1 MSNLVGIPWS
11 AKPKLS
17 VFKSYYFDTIMTICV
32 LFLGLGI
39 AQISRIAVA
48 PTYGPSRRALALQS
62 EINESIHTPGISNV
76 SISPGDYY
84 FGNASLVIEG
94 ATNFTLHA
102 RAGPG
107 TVQLWFSIGAGL
119 LVNQSSDVV
128 LDGLSLDYDP
138 PAHYQGTIVKI
149 IDSNNSDI
157 IQAIVKTDQGFL
169 DPVTFD
175 ATYRMGMPGV
185 LSGPAALV
193 WNSSD
198 PGFGAFASVSWP
210 PTVTARTEYIFD
222 LSRSRLC
229 GSPQSV
235 MTDGTSCLVRGAEPQ
250 PQDKITAHIRKGY
263 TLHILNSTRVHSR
276 HCSIHG
282 APGFAITEYDGYG
295 GHSYFNVSVGRRQPL
310 PDEGR
315 HPTDAVCGTSNP
327 TGGRLCFG
335 LIASNN
341 DALHS
346 SGCKYGP
353 SFTQGVLS
361 YCLDDWVNIHSRAQ
375 VVFNRTDAR
384 HIIIIDPRLTSA
396 ASAPDDFPYGNVETL
411 TNAREGDAIS
421 FFLSGNLSLLGSARV
436 HSLDRLSWDRDAALV
451 DSTQKL
457 LDTTFAASCGLDAGT
472 HCRPYGCEPRVWR
485 VTFNSDIP
493 AWGAAESATGV
504 VATLDSWG
512 ASRGVIRDSHLHHGR
527 FGIRWKSSDGVM
539 SGNRVSARYIEISP
553 LEYYMEGPFRLNNI
567 TVARN
572 AFPECSAPAP
582 LFPKTTCTND
592 SLPLGYWTRWTKYG
606 GGTGGVCKAAAVG
619 ASHLVT
625 GACTDVNIA
634 HNKG

>member
-1 MSNLVGIPWS
+1 MMI
-11 AKPKLS
+11 
-17 VFKSYYFDTIMTICV
+17 FV
-32 LFLGLGI
+32 LCLGLSI
-39 AQISRIAVA
+39 AQTSRTVVPIS
-48 PTYGPSRRALALQS
+48 YGPSRKALELQS
-62 EINESIHTPGISNV
+62 EIIKSIRTPGVSNV

-94 ATNFTLHA
+94 AANFTLHA

-107 TVQLWFSIGAGL
+107 TVQLWFSIGAGV

-128 LDGLSLDYDP
+128 LDGLSFDYDP
-138 PAHYQGTIVKI
+138 PAHYQGTIVKV
-149 IDSNNSDI
+149 IDGHNSDI
-157 IQAIVKTDQGFL
+157 IQTIVKTDRGFL

-175 ATYRMGMPGV
+175 AAYRMGMPGV

-198 PGFGAFASVSWP
+198 PGFGAFASTSWP
-210 PTVTARTEYIFD
+210 PTITKDTEYVFNI
-222 LSRSRLC
+222 SRSQLC
-229 GSPQSV
+229 QSPQSV
-235 MTDGTSCLVRGAEPQ
+235 MTDGSSCLVRGAEPQ
-250 PQDKITAHIRKGY
+250 VQDKITAHIRKGY
-263 TLHILNSTRVHSR
+263 TLHILNSTRVQSR

-295 GHSYFNVSVGRRQPL
+295 GHSYFNVSVGRRRSQGE
-310 PDEGR
+310 DR
-315 HPTDAVCGTSNP
+315 HHTDAICGSSNP
-327 TGGRLCFG
+327 TGGRSCFG

-353 SFTQGVLS
+353 TFTQGVLS

-375 VVFNRTDAR
+375 VVFNKTDAR
-384 HIIIIDPRLTSA
+384 HLTIIDPRLSSA

-411 TNAREGDAIS
+411 TNAREGDTMS
-421 FFLSGNLSLLGSARV
+421 FYLSGNLSSLGSARIR
-436 HSLDRLSWDRDAALV
+436 SLTRVSWDEDAALV
-451 DSTQKL
+451 DATQKL
-457 LDTTFAASCGLDAGT
+457 LDTTFMASCGLDAGV
-472 HCRPYGCEPRVWR
+472 HCRPYGCDPRVWR
-485 VTFNSDIP
+485 VTFDSDTP
-493 AWGAAESATGV
+493 SWGKGESARGV

-527 FGIRWKSSDGVM
+527 FGVRWKSSDGLM

-553 LEYYMEGPFRLNNI
+553 LEYYMEGPFSLSNI
-567 TVARN
+567 TVTMN
-572 AFPECSAPAP
+572 SFPECSAPEP

-606 GGTGGVCKAAAVG
+606 GGTGGVCKAAALG
-619 ASHLVT
+619 ASHLVAD
-625 GACTDVNIA
+625 ACTDILID